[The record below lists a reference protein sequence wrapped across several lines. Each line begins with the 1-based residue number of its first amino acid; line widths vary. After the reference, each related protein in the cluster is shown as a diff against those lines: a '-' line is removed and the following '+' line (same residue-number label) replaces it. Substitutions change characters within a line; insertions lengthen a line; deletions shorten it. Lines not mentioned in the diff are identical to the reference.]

1 MGKSQLCI
9 CEEWTDSNLQHG
21 DELREIFH
29 LFDQWRCWS
38 KAGHFPLLCRCCRD
52 LAGRCAGALG
62 GKGKFPAKTLRRS
75 LKRRRHVCR
84 PGPHRRY
91 TADAAQTDQACLT
104 RTPRTT
110 KGTSLC
116 VPQLQCSMSTH
127 KKFTTQS
134 RKLPGR
140 LLQYSANKASR
151 EWTKEK
157 EEAARTAKEQEV
169 ADRRKAAAAKAA
181 LTKERKA
188 AEAAAEAEAAKEA
201 AELRQQLKAARK
213 ERRVPGEKKGRLRKG
228 RW

>member
-1 MGKSQLCI
+1 MIPRYPWQRFEARI
-9 CEEWTDSNLQHG
+9 
-21 DELREIFH
+21 
-29 LFDQWRCWS
+29 LFDQNQ
-38 KAGHFPLLCRCCRD
+38 
-52 LAGRCAGALG
+52 
-62 GKGKFPAKTLRRS
+62 TL
-75 LKRRRHVCR
+75 VN
-84 PGPHRRY
+84 P
-91 TADAAQTDQACLT
+91 CLT

-140 LLQYSANKASR
+140 LLQYSTNKASR

-213 ERRVPGEKKGRLRKG
+213 ERRASDKKAAKTAKKKKAWAETTAARKRAHQG
-228 RW
+228 KHHFL